1 MSRYIRTLTIIAL
14 LLPITTNGESMIGNF
29 LKKLQTPSQDLSK
42 GRSGIKKVGNGLL
55 YVYKLDNGVS
65 SSPSNH
71 RNSALPYNYEAIDKL
86 QQLDSDADKAV
97 RDEKHTLYGSN
108 KSPIKNASV
117 MAAWERANEAKKRLD
132 EHREYMEQVRKS
144 RKNVAEKKSSTK

>member
-1 MSRYIRTLTIIAL
+1 MSKYIRTLTIIAL
-14 LLPITTNGESMIGNF
+14 LIPITSNGESMIGNF
-29 LKKLQTPSQDLSK
+29 LKKLQAPKDISQD
-42 GRSGIKKVGNGLL
+42 RPGISKVGNGLF

-71 RNSALPYNYEAIDKL
+71 RRSALPYNYEAIDKL
-86 QQLDSDADKAV
+86 QQLDGDADKAV

-117 MAAWERANEAKKRLD
+117 MAAWERADEAKKRLD

-144 RKNVAEKKSSTK
+144 RKSVAEKKSSTK

>member
-1 MSRYIRTLTIIAL
+1 MSKYIHTLTVIAL
-14 LLPITTNGESMIGNF
+14 LIPITSNGESMIGNF
-29 LKKLQTPSQDLSK
+29 LKKLQTPSQDISK
-42 GRSGIKKVGNGLL
+42 GRSGIKKVGNGSL

-71 RNSALPYNYEAIDKL
+71 RNSGLPYNYEAIDKL
-86 QQLDSDADKAV
+86 QQLDGDADKAV
-97 RDEKHTLYGSN
+97 KDEKHTLYGSD

-117 MAAWERANEAKKRLD
+117 MAAWKRADEAKKRLD

-144 RKNVAEKKSSTK
+144 RNNVAEKKSNTK